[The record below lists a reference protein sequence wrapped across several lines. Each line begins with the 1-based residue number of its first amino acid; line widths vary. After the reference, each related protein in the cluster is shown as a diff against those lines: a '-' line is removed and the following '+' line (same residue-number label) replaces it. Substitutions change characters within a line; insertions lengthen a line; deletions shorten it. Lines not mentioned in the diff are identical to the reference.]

1 MPVIPSVFQPIRAN
15 DYQQRPIKAY
25 KRYRIKS
32 TGFNTTLGYFR
43 HSGLYSKATPH
54 IFSNTGLGVGTLSYP
69 INTETNTNQHVVW
82 NTINH
87 RYYKNHNPAQSA
99 DFLDISQQQRFIWSS
114 ASIFTYPY
122 GAVGEK
128 IKHELNEV
136 EPEYIKS
143 QKFSNPF
150 KHIYYNIL
158 LKENLNSTES
168 IEKFLKKFKKNINL
182 VKGDTNKT
190 LKHTNL
196 NKIDF
201 AFIDG
206 GHSYETTYNDLSI
219 LYSSMRNKSKTI
231 ICDDYADA
239 SYITQVKR
247 AVDNFVKE
255 KNLNL
260 EIIKNKFALIKT

>member
-1 MPVIPSVFQPIRAN
+1 MNIKFKKYWRKKGLNEEWGNVLLKIIFEKKPKHFLEVGVFCGVTSRNICELLN
-15 DYQQRPIKAY
+15 SIHDGDFSYV
-25 KRYRIKS
+25 
-32 TGFNTTLGYFR
+32 GFDLF
-43 HSGLYSKATPH
+43 
-54 IFSNTGLGVGTLSYP
+54 
-69 INTETNTNQHVVW
+69 
-82 NTINH
+82 
-87 RYYKNHNPAQSA
+87 
-99 DFLDISQQQRFIWSS
+99 
-114 ASIFTYPY
+114 
-122 GAVGEK
+122 GEK
-128 IKHELNEV
+128 IDQELNEV

-190 LKHTNL
+190 LKETNL
-196 NKIDF
+196 KKIDF

-206 GHSYETTYNDLSI
+206 GHSYETTYNDLST
-219 LYSSMRNKSKTI
+219 LYLSMKNRSKTI

-239 SYITQVKR
+239 SYITEVKK
-247 AVDNFVKE
+247 AVDDFVKE
-255 KNLNL
+255 KNLSL